1 MITISVEDNAVELN
15 TVINN
20 ETKRVS
26 SVREYVEN
34 VADDYELLKN
44 KPSLDGVE
52 IIKDIHEQDPTIY
65 QWAKKPIKPSYVA
78 NEVDAV
84 PIDDIVTIAE
94 INNIFNGLN

>member
-26 SVREYVEN
+26 SVREY

-84 PIDDIVTIAE
+84 PIDDTVTIAE